1 MQRGSGILL
10 HLSSL
15 PSPYGIGTMGKEA
28 YAFADFLK
36 QSGQKFWQILPLG
49 PTSYGDSPYQ
59 SFSTFAGNPYFIDF
73 DLLSKDGALKAE
85 DYCHLNWG
93 DDSDTVDYARIFALR
108 FGVLKTAWANDRIRL
123 EREVGDFR
131 IKNSYWIENYA
142 MYMALK
148 FSFDQRSYQEWD
160 MDIKCRKPEAMA
172 EAYSRLKDDI
182 DFWVYVQY
190 RFFEQWNKLKTYAN
204 ERGIQIIGDIPIYVA
219 EDSADAWAHHEIL
232 QLDENRTPLRVAG
245 CPPDYFAAKGQ
256 LWGNPL
262 YNWQALK
269 DSRYLWWIARM
280 RAALSMYDIVRI
292 DHFRGFSAFYSI
304 PYGREDAVVGEWVQ
318 GPGMDFFRV
327 LQEELGGNLPII
339 AEDLGLL
346 DDGVRNL
353 LKDTGF
359 PGMKVVQ
366 FGLTPG
372 QNSEYLPHNYPR
384 NTVAYI
390 GTHDNN
396 TLCGWFSEE
405 PADVQEFACAYM
417 RTKPEEVHWGFIET
431 MMASSADTV
440 IFTAQDLLGL
450 DEAARMNTPS
460 TLGGNWMWRLESMDL
475 FDETLAK
482 RLKKLSDV
490 YSR

>member
-28 YAFADFLK
+28 YAFVDFLEK
-36 QSGQKFWQILPLG
+36 AGQKYWQILPLG

-73 DLLSKDGALKAE
+73 DLLCEDGALKPE
-85 DYCHLNWG
+85 DYRSLDWG
-93 DDSDTVDYARIFALR
+93 DTADAVDYGRIFALR
-108 FGVLKTAWANDRIRL
+108 FDVLKRAWEHDRL
-123 EREVGDFR
+123 LLQKEVADFR
-131 IKNSYWIENYA
+131 TKNSYWIENYA

-148 FSFDQRSYQEWD
+148 FDSHQHSYQEWD
-160 MDIKCRKPEAMA
+160 NDIKCRKPEAMT
-172 EAYSRLKDDI
+172 EAFARLEDEI
-182 DFWVYVQY
+182 HFWVYVQY

-204 ERGIQIIGDIPIYVA
+204 QKGIQIIGDIPIYVA
-219 EDSADAWAHHEIL
+219 EDSADAWAHNEIL

-245 CPPDYFAAKGQ
+245 CPPDYFAVKGQ

-262 YNWQALK
+262 YDWESLK
-269 DSRYLWWIARM
+269 NHRYEWWIARM
-280 RAALSMYDIVRI
+280 RAALTMYDIVRI

-304 PYGREDAVVGEWVQ
+304 PYGREDAVVGEWVP
-318 GPGMDFFRV
+318 GPGMDFFRT
-327 LQEELGGNLPII
+327 LCEELGDGLAVI
-339 AEDLGLL
+339 AEDLGMM

-353 LKDTGF
+353 LRDTGF
-359 PGMKVVQ
+359 PGMKVAQ
-366 FGLTPG
+366 FGFTPG

-396 TLCGWFSEE
+396 TLLGWFNEE
-405 PADVQEFACAYM
+405 SSAVQEFTCAYM
-417 RTKPEEVHWGFIET
+417 RTTPKELHWGFVET
-431 MMASSADTV
+431 MMGSVADTV
-440 IFTAQDLLGL
+440 IFMAQDLLGL
-450 DEAARMNTPS
+450 GKSARMNTPS
-460 TLGGNWMWRLESMDL
+460 TLGGNWIWRLESLDSL
-475 FDETLAK
+475 DDKLAN
-482 RLKKLSDV
+482 RLKKLTEV